1 MDSKKQNKKR
11 AHDTM
16 ASQNHGFMLEEEIK
30 EKVYGITKDKKI
42 AYTEVHDIPAE
53 LNAGVPVSI
62 KTTGSNTI
70 CFGDALRMFK
80 NSNLL
85 NYECILVKYKQMEE
99 EKQIEQIIHLD
110 LAQSKKALFGEIE
123 YDEIQELDSLVKS
136 IPAGKCNTE
145 LYNKFHTLKK
155 QLNKKSGYIRF
166 NPKVDSK
173 NQRRLQCSMPKFPEF
188 VEKEKERMLEQ
199 SFKGVLRGIQLSM
212 SVLSKRRI
220 RLSPN

>member
-1 MDSKKQNKKR
+1 M
-11 AHDTM
+11 TM
-16 ASQNHGFMLEEEIK
+16 ASQNHCFILEEEIK

-53 LNAGVPVSI
+53 LNKGVPVSI
-62 KTTGSNTI
+62 KTTGSKTI
-70 CFGDALRMFK
+70 CFGDALRMFT

-99 EKQIEQIIHLD
+99 EKQIEEIIHLN
-110 LAQSKKALFGEIE
+110 LADSKKILFGEIE
-123 YDEIQELDSLVKS
+123 YDEIKELDSLVKS

-188 VEKEKERMLEQ
+188 VENEKERMLEK
-199 SFKGVLRGIQLSM
+199 SLKGMLKGIQLSM